1 MSTAEERAEMPE
13 GSAPILDNRSLEK
26 DYRTLVPL
34 IKAGMRILDVGCG
47 SGAISR
53 GLAER
58 VGPDGF
64 VWGIDSSDYLIE
76 SGQKR
81 QADVSNLKLSQE
93 DLFTFAPEEQF
104 DLIVSARVLQWLDDP
119 QGALRKFKSLLKPGG
134 MISILDYDHTALE
147 WTPEPPESM
156 KSFYA
161 AFLKWRAEA
170 GMNNQIARDL
180 PDYFQ
185 AIGLTEI
192 QTFESNE
199 VYQKG
204 AANFPHK
211 IGIWAAVAESRGQQ
225 VVADGYF
232 SEADRLKTIEE
243 YNAWAKTEAEGMVMK
258 LREVRGRFLS

>member
-13 GSAPILDNRSLEK
+13 GSAPILDKRTLEK

-34 IKAGMRILDVGCG
+34 IQVGMRILDVGCG

-58 VGPDGF
+58 VGPNGF

-81 QADVSNLKLSQE
+81 HADIPNLRFTYE
-93 DLFTFAPEEQF
+93 DLFAFAPAEKF

-119 QGALRKFKSLLKPGG
+119 KGALQKFKTLLKPEG

-147 WTPEPPESM
+147 WTPAPPASM

-161 AFLKWRAEA
+161 AFLQWRAEA

-180 PDYFQ
+180 PAYFEE
-185 AIGLTEI
+185 IGMREI
-192 QTFESNE
+192 EVFESNE

-204 AANFPHK
+204 APNFPHK
-211 IGIWAAVAESRGQQ
+211 IGIWSAVAQSRGQQ

-243 YNAWAKTEAEGMVMK
+243 YDAWAATEAQMMVMK
-258 LREVRGRFLS
+258 LREVRGKLPI